1 MQSHA
6 VVVVVCVRVCGGVFL
21 TNVRI
26 PAPLACERSPAKLGI
41 LLLLLCPIGSSFL
54 CSHELSSCAFVCV
67 CVHPL
72 IIAHACN
79 FVALSLKIQRAPVMQ
94 WNVLLRG
101 TEKWR

>member
-67 CVHPL
+67 CASSHNCTRMQLCCIEPEDP
-72 IIAHACN
+72 ARACHAMECA
-79 FVALSLKIQRAPVMQ
+79 FA
-94 WNVLLRG
+94 G
-101 TEKWR
+101 H